1 MKRFAAVYLATA
13 RQFLRD
19 RMAILFTVLL
29 PLALAG
35 FFGLI
40 FAGDETVQ
48 TGGIPPAQLYVPG
61 MLALAILWLGVFGT
75 APPLV
80 QLREAQVLRRIRATP
95 LPLST
100 LLGAQVAFRVTTGLV
115 QAALLIVYGLLVYR
129 MQIAGSW
136 PLLVLA
142 AALGALVFVTI
153 GLLLTGLARSSEAV
167 IALGQVVQFPMM
179 FLSGVLF
186 PLEMLPEF
194 LRPVAGAIP
203 LTYLNDALQQTM
215 LGAPPMYPL
224 WLDFAVL
231 AGVLAVVAGL
241 AAWRFRWE

>member
-1 MKRFAAVYLATA
+1 
-13 RQFLRD
+13 
-19 RMAILFTVLL
+19 MAILFTVLL
-29 PLALAG
+29 PLVLAG
-35 FFGLI
+35 FFGLV
-40 FAGDETVQ
+40 FAGDEAAGPGDV
-48 TGGIPPAQLYVPG
+48 PAALPYVPG
-61 MLALAILWLGVFGT
+61 MLALAILWLGIFGT

-95 LPLST
+95 LPMDT
-100 LLGAQVAFRVTTGLV
+100 LLGAQVAFRVTTGLL
-115 QAALLIVYGLLVYR
+115 QAALLIAYGLLVYR
-129 MQIAGSW
+129 MRIAGSW

-142 AALGALVFVTI
+142 TVLGALFFVTL
-153 GLLLTGLARSSEAV
+153 GLLLAGLVRSGEAV

-194 LRPVAGAIP
+194 IRPVAGAIP
-203 LTYLNDALQQTM
+203 LTYLNDALRQTM
-215 LGAPPMYPL
+215 LGLPAMYPL

-231 AGVLAVVAGL
+231 GGLLVVVAGL